1 MSGRTT
7 RSTSDLRRLLRQ
19 VPEGSLSS
27 AVESLRAVAFVQFS
41 LRLARAL
48 ESSLQSPAAIRE
60 PTLEYH
66 FHCTHDDLGFGI
78 GVGACELEM
87 NACQADRVRLVLDRT
102 GEGVAERLIP
112 LPQMTP
118 ERARSEVLGFVTGAL
133 IQRVRPPSAAVA
145 FPPRSRH
152 AGAGERVPD
161 RHGHLTCETGLIIVP
176 GETHLL
182 EEPGDSKRR
191 APGEALVHSP
201 RPSR

>member
-66 FHCTHDDLGFGI
+66 FHCTHDDFGFGI

-87 NACQADRVRLVLDRT
+87 NACQADRVRLVLHRT

-118 ERARSEVLGFVTGAL
+118 ERARSEVLGFATGAL
-133 IQRVRPPSAAVA
+133 IDAPSESGLPQLRWLSRPDPAMRGPANA
-145 FPPRSRH
+145 F
-152 AGAGERVPD
+152 
-161 RHGHLTCETGLIIVP
+161 LTGTAI
-176 GETHLL
+176 
-182 EEPGDSKRR
+182 
-191 APGEALVHSP
+191 
-201 RPSR
+201 